1 MFDKIIE
8 KDLNPSQQEGVLE
21 TSCPLLVLSGAGTGK
36 TRVIT
41 YKIAYLIA
49 QKAIPAQKILA
60 LTFTNKAAGE
70 MKERALNLLKSKNL
84 APQINPFQFWMGT
97 FHACCAKMLRIHA
110 KHLGF
115 TPYFS
120 IVNEDDKIKI
130 FKSIIEEKQLKH
142 LAKIGKV
149 QEEISRAK
157 NNFLEPQDL
166 LNLKSAQ
173 NSLYQEELALLYQ
186 TYQALLLKNNSMDF
200 DDLIT
205 QQVKLLYQEEEV
217 RAFWQNSF
225 DYILVDE
232 FQDTNKSQYLLL
244 KMLMQPQGNNITLVG
259 DDDQSIYSFRGAT
272 IGNILSLS
280 KDLPSLK
287 IVKVE
292 ENYRSAPEI
301 LRVANKIIAKNT
313 HRLGKS
319 LIAHQKP
326 SSQLPIVFT
335 ATDDKEE
342 SQRVAKEI
350 KNLIRENP
358 QWSFGIIYRM
368 NSQSRVFENALR
380 TLNLPYKILGTK
392 GFYDRR
398 EIKDLISYLRLIAN
412 PQDDLALDRIVN
424 VPARGIGDVTL
435 NKIKAL
441 ALKEN
446 VSLLEGFKKALNHI
460 KELKI
465 RDKIA
470 CSIKD
475 FLTLIAE
482 LQELI
487 TTQPAKILT
496 LLIESLDFIKNLSS
510 YGNEEER
517 KANVEELE
525 RAYQAYFYEEEGAD
539 FYGFL
544 HSLSLMDP
552 VENPDDSIAE
562 PQVFLSTVH
571 GCKGL
576 EFDGVFLVGLA
587 QGVFPHHISIYTQ
600 EELEEE
606 RRLCYVAIT
615 RAKKRLFFSYP
626 QQMFKH
632 GNYEFFFKSQFIKDL
647 EEGDVIIDEK
657 PRGSFNNIE
666 GLKIFD

>member
-1 MFDKIIE
+1 
-8 KDLNPSQQEGVLE
+8 
-21 TSCPLLVLSGAGTGK
+21 
-36 TRVIT
+36 
-41 YKIAYLIA
+41 
-49 QKAIPAQKILA
+49 
-60 LTFTNKAAGE
+60 
-70 MKERALNLLKSKNL
+70 MKERAFNLLKSQNI

-97 FHACCAKMLRIHA
+97 FHSCCAKMLRTHA
-110 KHLGF
+110 KLLGF

-142 LAKIGKV
+142 LSKIGKV

-166 LNLKSAQ
+166 LNLKSVK
-173 NSLYQEELALLYQ
+173 NSLYQEELVLLYQ

-225 DYILVDE
+225 NYILVDE

-244 KMLMQPQGNNITLVG
+244 KMLMQPQGTNITLVG

-280 KDLPSLK
+280 KDLPKLK

-313 HRLGKS
+313 HRLGKN

-350 KNLIRENP
+350 KNLISENP
-358 QWSFGIIYRM
+358 QWNFGIIYRM
-368 NSQSRVFENALR
+368 NSQSRVFEHALR
-380 TLNLPYKILGTK
+380 TFNLPYKILGTK

-424 VPARGIGDVTL
+424 VPARGIGEVTL
-435 NKIKAL
+435 NKIKTLAVKENL
-441 ALKEN
+441 SLLQALKE
-446 VSLLEGFKKALNHI
+446 SLNHI
-460 KELKI
+460 KSLKI
-465 RDKIA
+465 REKIA
-470 CSIKD
+470 YSIKD
-475 FLTLIAE
+475 FLSLIEE

-487 TTQPAKILT
+487 ATQPAKILT

-510 YGNEEER
+510 YGNEEDR

-552 VENPDDSIAE
+552 VENPDDSATE

-657 PRGSFNNIE
+657 PRGSFNIE
-666 GLKIFD
+666 GLKNFY

>member
-1 MFDKIIE
+1 MFDKIIK

-49 QKAIPAQKILA
+49 QKEIPAQKILA

-70 MKERALNLLKSKNL
+70 MKERAFNLLKSQNI

-97 FHACCAKMLRIHA
+97 FHSCCAKMLRTHA
-110 KHLGF
+110 KLLGF

-142 LAKIGKV
+142 LSKIGKV

-166 LNLKSAQ
+166 LNLKSVK
-173 NSLYQEELALLYQ
+173 NSLYQEELVLLYQ

-225 DYILVDE
+225 NYILVDE

-244 KMLMQPQGNNITLVG
+244 KMLMQPQGTNITLVG

-280 KDLPSLK
+280 KDLPKLK

-313 HRLGKS
+313 HRLGKN

-350 KNLIRENP
+350 KNLISENP
-358 QWSFGIIYRM
+358 QWNFGIIYRM
-368 NSQSRVFENALR
+368 NSQSRVFEHALR
-380 TLNLPYKILGTK
+380 TFNLPYKILGTK

-424 VPARGIGDVTL
+424 VPARGIGEVTL
-435 NKIKAL
+435 NKIKTLAVKENL
-441 ALKEN
+441 SLLQALKE
-446 VSLLEGFKKALNHI
+446 SLNHI
-460 KELKI
+460 KSLKI
-465 RDKIA
+465 REKIA
-470 CSIKD
+470 YSIKD
-475 FLTLIAE
+475 FLSLIEE

-487 TTQPAKILT
+487 ATQPAKILT

-510 YGNEEER
+510 YGNEEDR

-552 VENPDDSIAE
+552 VENPDDSATE

-657 PRGSFNNIE
+657 PRGSFNIE
-666 GLKIFD
+666 GLKNFY